1 MKLSK
6 LPFEIVQTISNRSL
20 NIFFLIYYG
29 YVNEEII
36 NNYVKLWMEKYVI
49 HEYEYLIDTKYNK
62 KYKKYDRNNEITE
75 EFAEYLNKNNIK
87 DIEDIYLYE
96 NEISYIDHN
105 TKYLYGFDNKS
116 DIFRNKYIDLIY
128 YLFDKNKESDTTFAV
143 EPELVQLILLFNN
156 IIDLLVYY
164 NKLDSY
170 SFEGFYKLC
179 KEYMGYFD
187 IFEAY
192 ELYNSYVI
200 YYIIKYK
207 NWNLIK
213 STDLYIIDRGY
224 LEYILKNKNKMNIE
238 DKRNLEKIINNIIC
252 VPYDDYLLKKRRD
265 NEDIYII
272 RYKILYEIIMDIPI
286 YSQYYFSSGETFKH
300 VYNII
305 DIGAMINNEERIF
318 IKNKY
323 KNKNREYNISLP
335 ELKNEIFYR
344 FLYNSIILEE
354 INKNPKYK
362 SIINDKYLNSEKE
375 IYLIKKV
382 IQYEQEY
389 TADRIKYVLGF
400 DNCKTFDIFLDIT
413 YSRNCLIFY
422 FLRNKKF
429 AEIKNYIKEYYSL
442 NQVFDNILILTFLY
456 QEKITNSSHLEHEKL
471 DNYDP
476 YIVINIYNRK
486 FKKFIIYIYITKIR
500 YDCGFLTKGTIE
512 ASIQFMF
519 IFKYYNE
526 IIDFINII
534 KELIDEAIYETIKN
548 HNNSLLEDPFQTIK
562 EKTNVFYMPLIFC
575 AIAANIYM
583 KENKEEEFKI
593 IINRIN
599 ELLIKYNSP
608 MEFNNVEDIELPSYN
623 DLLKENKYFDDIIK
637 FLNNILK
644 NKDRTLNSG
653 YDFNFYNNKNVSES
667 TKSFQEVT
675 DELLLYSEKFSNLTA
690 TERNDLI
697 NNHLDTY
704 TSIIKL
710 LMTSLL
716 NKWSLSSQEQI
727 NSDYIYARNTILF
740 SLEAFLDIDIDI
752 SIGTLNLDDIKNAI
766 NVLSYEIPN
775 DYNKYLNLI
784 NNSTLSENVDS
795 QDLQNVSDIEY
806 PYGFDHQLSLA
817 LLGVCKFNEFSL
829 ENTNKYNIYNL
840 YKNGNS
846 GFITSDRFIFSVKDA
861 FSYYS
866 YAGQK
871 ILNQHIFYLRIFCI
885 I

>member
-1 MKLSK
+1 
-6 LPFEIVQTISNRSL
+6 
-20 NIFFLIYYG
+20 
-29 YVNEEII
+29 
-36 NNYVKLWMEKYVI
+36 MEKYII
-49 HEYEYLIDTKYNK
+49 HRYKYLIDIKYNK
-62 KYKKYDRNNEITE
+62 KYKIKNRNGEITE

-87 DIEDIYLYE
+87 DIEDEYLYE
-96 NEISYIDHN
+96 NELSYIDHN

-128 YLFDKNKESDTTFAV
+128 YLFDKNIESETTFAV

-179 KEYMGYFD
+179 QEYMRRFD

-224 LEYILKNKNKMNIE
+224 LEYILRNKNKMNIE
-238 DKRNLEKIINNIIC
+238 DKRNLEKIINNVIC
-252 VPYDDYLLKKRRD
+252 VPYNDYLIKKRRD

-323 KNKNREYNISLP
+323 KNKNREYNINLP

-429 AEIKNYIKEYYSL
+429 VEIKNYIKEYYSL

-476 YIVINIYNRK
+476 YI
-486 FKKFIIYIYITKIR
+486 
-500 YDCGFLTKGTIE
+500 
-512 ASIQFMF
+512 
-519 IFKYYNE
+519 
-526 IIDFINII
+526 
-534 KELIDEAIYETIKN
+534 ELIDEAIYETIKN

-623 DLLKENKYFDDIIK
+623 DLLKENKYFDDM
-637 FLNNILK
+637 
-644 NKDRTLNSG
+644 
-653 YDFNFYNNKNVSES
+653 
-667 TKSFQEVT
+667 
-675 DELLLYSEKFSNLTA
+675 LL
-690 TERNDLI
+690 
-697 NNHLDTY
+697 
-704 TSIIKL
+704 
-710 LMTSLL
+710 
-716 NKWSLSSQEQI
+716 
-727 NSDYIYARNTILF
+727 
-740 SLEAFLDIDIDI
+740 
-752 SIGTLNLDDIKNAI
+752 
-766 NVLSYEIPN
+766 
-775 DYNKYLNLI
+775 
-784 NNSTLSENVDS
+784 
-795 QDLQNVSDIEY
+795 
-806 PYGFDHQLSLA
+806 
-817 LLGVCKFNEFSL
+817 
-829 ENTNKYNIYNL
+829 
-840 YKNGNS
+840 
-846 GFITSDRFIFSVKDA
+846 
-861 FSYYS
+861 
-866 YAGQK
+866 
-871 ILNQHIFYLRIFCI
+871 
-885 I
+885 

>member
-1 MKLSK
+1 
-6 LPFEIVQTISNRSL
+6 
-20 NIFFLIYYG
+20 
-29 YVNEEII
+29 
-36 NNYVKLWMEKYVI
+36 MEKYII
-49 HEYEYLIDTKYNK
+49 HRYKYLIDIKYNK
-62 KYKKYDRNNEITE
+62 KYKIKNRNGEITE
-75 EFAEYLNKNNIK
+75 EFKEYLNKNNIK
-87 DIEDIYLYE
+87 DIEDEYLYE
-96 NEISYIDHN
+96 NELSYIDHN

-116 DIFRNKYIDLIY
+116 DMFRNKFIDLIY
-128 YLFDKNKESDTTFAV
+128 YLFDKNIENKTMLAV

-179 KEYMGYFD
+179 QEYMRRFD

-224 LEYILKNKNKMNIE
+224 LEYILRNKNKMNIE
-238 DKRNLEKIINNIIC
+238 DKRNLEKIINNVIC
-252 VPYDDYLLKKRRD
+252 VPYNDYLIKKRRD

-382 IQYEQEY
+382 IQYKQEY
-389 TADRIKYVLGF
+389 TTDRIKYVLGF

-429 AEIKNYIKEYYSL
+429 VEIKNYIKEYYSL

-623 DLLKENKYFDDIIK
+623 DLLKENKYFDDM
-637 FLNNILK
+637 
-644 NKDRTLNSG
+644 
-653 YDFNFYNNKNVSES
+653 
-667 TKSFQEVT
+667 
-675 DELLLYSEKFSNLTA
+675 LL
-690 TERNDLI
+690 
-697 NNHLDTY
+697 
-704 TSIIKL
+704 
-710 LMTSLL
+710 
-716 NKWSLSSQEQI
+716 
-727 NSDYIYARNTILF
+727 
-740 SLEAFLDIDIDI
+740 
-752 SIGTLNLDDIKNAI
+752 
-766 NVLSYEIPN
+766 
-775 DYNKYLNLI
+775 
-784 NNSTLSENVDS
+784 
-795 QDLQNVSDIEY
+795 
-806 PYGFDHQLSLA
+806 
-817 LLGVCKFNEFSL
+817 
-829 ENTNKYNIYNL
+829 
-840 YKNGNS
+840 
-846 GFITSDRFIFSVKDA
+846 
-861 FSYYS
+861 
-866 YAGQK
+866 
-871 ILNQHIFYLRIFCI
+871 
-885 I
+885 